1 MNLRRV
7 RIILTALYSV
17 LTALIV
23 TGLAI
28 FAIRQGSNV
37 IYEGA
42 EREANQL
49 VTELAVDGD
58 ATPNNVWQ
66 VNPESEWI
74 NPVGETWVEPPLYT
88 LVRQA
93 SIYETYDEF
102 EQDGTWL
109 SYVRPVRDDYV
120 LVSAVN
126 LASFQDDAS
135 DLRWRVWAAS
145 AAAVFA
151 ASLVGWFVAG
161 RALLPARRA
170 SQRQRDFI
178 ADAAH
183 ELRTPLA
190 TVQASASHALSRQR
204 EPDEYRQSLTEILHA
219 TERAGTGVNELLE
232 MARLEAGQARPR
244 LAPLRLDLL
253 TEEVAASIR
262 MDEAVVQAQPAMSI
276 ILDADYGLL
285 RSVLETLARNAA
297 ARATVV
303 TLATTTV
310 DGMAI
315 LDVIDDGPGFD
326 EELLPRVFDRFA
338 RGDTKGSTGLGMS
351 IAKTIVEAHR
361 GTIEAANRPEGGALV
376 RVRLPMPKN
385 TP

>member
-7 RIILTALYSV
+7 RVILTALYSA

-23 TGLAI
+23 AGLAI
-28 FAIRQGSNV
+28 FAIGQGSDV
-37 IYEGA
+37 IREGA
-42 EREANQL
+42 ERNANEL
-49 VTELAVDGD
+49 VTELAVDGE
-58 ATPNNVWQ
+58 ATPNNTWQ

-74 NPVGETWVEPPLYT
+74 NPVGETYVEPPLFT
-88 LVRQA
+88 LVRRA
-93 SIYETYDEF
+93 GNYERYDEF
-102 EQDGTWL
+102 EQDGSWL
-109 SYVRPVRDDYV
+109 SYVLPVREDYAI
-120 LVSAVN
+120 VSAVN
-126 LASFQDDAS
+126 LASFQKDES

-145 AAAVFA
+145 AAAVLA
-151 ASLVGWFVAG
+151 ASLVGWFVSG

-170 SQRQRDFI
+170 AQRQRDFI

-190 TVQASASHALSRQR
+190 TVQASASHALSRPR
-204 EPDEYRQSLTEILHA
+204 EADEYRQSLAEILQA

-232 MARLEAGQARPR
+232 MARFEAGQAKPR

-276 ILDADYGLL
+276 VLDADYGLM